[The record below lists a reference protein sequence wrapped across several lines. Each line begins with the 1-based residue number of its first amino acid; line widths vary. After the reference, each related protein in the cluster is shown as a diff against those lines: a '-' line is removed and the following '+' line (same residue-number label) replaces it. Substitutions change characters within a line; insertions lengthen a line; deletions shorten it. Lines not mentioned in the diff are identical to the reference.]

1 MTSLLKTQIKPM
13 KAHTYPVQSAQNL
26 FPLPGQGYNLRIR
39 YRQNIPV
46 GADGYI
52 LEPRVLTDV
61 TQSAYAVLLNAIVL
75 GLDTHLP
82 VINLRR

>member
-1 MTSLLKTQIKPM
+1 M
-13 KAHTYPVQSAQNL
+13 KAHTYPIQSAQNL

-46 GADGYI
+46 EADGYV

-75 GLDTHLP
+75 GLDIHLP